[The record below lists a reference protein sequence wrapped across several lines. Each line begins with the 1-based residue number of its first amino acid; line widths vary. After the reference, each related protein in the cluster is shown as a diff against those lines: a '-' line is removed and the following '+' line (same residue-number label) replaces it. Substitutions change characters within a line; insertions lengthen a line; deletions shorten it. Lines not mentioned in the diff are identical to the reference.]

1 MAENFPKLMKD
12 NGNVLLIQ
20 EAQRTPTRIFFK
32 SPHRIIIIK
41 LLEIK
46 NNEKKLK
53 QLELEKRQKMCFQ
66 RSTIKLV
73 TTCILCVDYTESC
86 FSILKMSFHC

>member
-32 SPHRIIIIK
+32 SPHRNIIIK

-46 NNEKKLK
+46 NNEKKLN
-53 QLELEKRQKMCFQ
+53 
-66 RSTIKLV
+66 
-73 TTCILCVDYTESC
+73 
-86 FSILKMSFHC
+86 

>member
-1 MAENFPKLMKD
+1 MAENFPKFMKD

-32 SPHRIIIIK
+32 SPHMIIIIK

-53 QLELEKRQKMCFQ
+53 QLELEKRQK
-66 RSTIKLV
+66 I
-73 TTCILCVDYTESC
+73 CV
-86 FSILKMSFHC
+86 FKGAP

>member
-1 MAENFPKLMKD
+1 MAENFPKFMKD

-53 QLELEKRQKMCFQ
+53 QLELEKRQK
-66 RSTIKLV
+66 I
-73 TTCILCVDYTESC
+73 CV
-86 FSILKMSFHC
+86 FKGAP